1 MKVIVSE
8 TLKGELVL
16 SSIKKKFKPGAVVD
30 LPDELASHADV
41 LWAKKKGYISFDSAD
56 DGVSGKTSEDEIEFL
71 NVKGGGIMVAFLKRT
86 LAPNQRFILKKS
98 DPNVETAMKLVS
110 AGYLSCSSPLASA
123 PSDAAG
129 EHVCVK
135 KEKPSQPEK
144 KVTRKS
150 FRTKKSK
157 AAVVDDSIFGMM
169 NTEIN

>member
-110 AGYLSCSSPLASA
+110 AGYLSCSSPLAS
-123 PSDAAG
+123 DAAG

>member
-1 MKVIVSE
+1 MKVIVSK

-30 LPDELASHADV
+30 LPDELASHTDV

-86 LAPNQRFILKKS
+86 LSPNQRFILKKS
-98 DPNVETAMKLVS
+98 DPNVETAMRLVS
-110 AGYLSCSSPLASA
+110 AGYLSCSSPLASV
-123 PSDAAG
+123 PSDAAS
-129 EHVCVK
+129 EHGQAK
-135 KEKPSQPEK
+135 KDKPSQPEK

-150 FRTKKSK
+150 FRAKKPK
-157 AAVVDDSIFGMM
+157 EAVVNDSIFGMM